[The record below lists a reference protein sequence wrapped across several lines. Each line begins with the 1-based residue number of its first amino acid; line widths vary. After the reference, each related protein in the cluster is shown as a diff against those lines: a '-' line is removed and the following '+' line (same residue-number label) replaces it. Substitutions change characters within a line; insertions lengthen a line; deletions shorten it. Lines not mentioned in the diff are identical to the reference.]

1 VQAWRRNLGDT
12 SVEPHA
18 RTIRIGSLQPGDS
31 GMTLRMLVVAGDT
44 YPATRV
50 DVATLFVG
58 HLAARGH
65 HFDWILQSEAATES
79 SEIVPWG
86 TGQVWVGRTNTGTSL
101 LSRTT
106 KHVLGI
112 LHDLRLFPLMASGRY
127 DIIQVRDKF
136 LSGIFAAIA
145 ARIFRKRFVYWL
157 SFPIP
162 EMYMLL
168 ADEAQGLYKM
178 LYRIRGATFRLLLYR
193 LLMPAASHVFVQTD
207 RMLEDVSRQ
216 GIAKEK
222 MTAVPMGVD
231 IEADLSAVTS
241 QRMIP
246 AGERTLLY
254 LGTLTRTRHLDFL
267 VRVLAKA
274 RESIPN
280 VKLYVVGGGVAP
292 GDEEVLTRE
301 ASRLGVSEALVM
313 VGQRPRAVALAYVR
327 DAEICVSPIY
337 RSPIYDCGSPTKL
350 VEYMAM
356 GKAVVAN
363 DHPEQ
368 LQILNE
374 SLAGYCVPWDEDAFA
389 AAIVR
394 LLNDPAEA
402 KRMGER
408 GARYIAQRRRYDVI
422 ADVVERELV
431 KLVAPR
437 AGAQSEGA

>member
-1 VQAWRRNLGDT
+1 MAL
-12 SVEPHA
+12 
-18 RTIRIGSLQPGDS
+18 RI
-31 GMTLRMLVVAGDT
+31 LVVAGDT

-50 DVATLFVG
+50 DVATLFVK
-58 HLAARGH
+58 HLGGRGH
-65 HFDWILQSEAATES
+65 QIDWILQSETATGR
-79 SEIVPWG
+79 SEVVPWG

-101 LSRTT
+101 VSRTA

-145 ARIFRKRFVYWL
+145 SRIFRKRFVFWL

-168 ADEAQGLYKM
+168 ADEAHGLYKI
-178 LYRIRGATFRLLLYR
+178 LYRVRGAAFKFLLYR
-193 LLMPAASHVFVQTD
+193 VLMPAADHAFVQTE
-207 RMLEDVSRQ
+207 RMRDDISRE

-231 IEADLSAVTS
+231 AEADWAAVAKN
-241 QRMIP
+241 RVIP
-246 AGERTLLY
+246 EHGRTFVY
-254 LGTLTRTRHLDFL
+254 LGTIARTRHLDFL
-267 VRVLAKA
+267 VRVLAKV
-274 RESIPN
+274 RESVPD

-292 GDEEVLTRE
+292 GDEELLTTE
-301 ASRLGVSEALVM
+301 ASRLGVLDALVL
-313 VGQRPRAVALAYVR
+313 VGQRPRAEALAYVR
-327 DAEICVSPIY
+327 DADVCVSPIY
-337 RSPIYDCGSPTKL
+337 PSPLFNCGSPTKL

-368 LQILNE
+368 LQVITE
-374 SLAGYCVPWDEDAFA
+374 SVAGYCVPWQEDAFA

-394 LLNDPAEA
+394 LLEDPTEA

-408 GARYIAQRRRYDVI
+408 GARYVAQRRAYGLITDI
-422 ADVVERELV
+422 VEEELV

-437 AGAQSEGA
+437 RGAQREGA

>member
-1 VQAWRRNLGDT
+1 MAL
-12 SVEPHA
+12 
-18 RTIRIGSLQPGDS
+18 RI
-31 GMTLRMLVVAGDT
+31 LVVAGDT

-50 DVATLFVG
+50 DVATLFVK
-58 HLAARGH
+58 HLGGRGH
-65 HFDWILQSEAATES
+65 QIDWILQSETATGR
-79 SEIVPWG
+79 SEVVPWG

-101 LSRTT
+101 VSRTA

-145 ARIFRKRFVYWL
+145 SRIFRKRFVFWL

-168 ADEAQGLYKM
+168 ADEAHGLYKI
-178 LYRIRGATFRLLLYR
+178 LYRVRGAAFKFLLYR
-193 LLMPAASHVFVQTD
+193 VLMPAADHAFVQTE
-207 RMLEDVSRQ
+207 RMRDDISRE

-231 IEADLSAVTS
+231 AEADWAAVAKN
-241 QRMIP
+241 RVIP
-246 AGERTLLY
+246 EHGRTFVY
-254 LGTLTRTRHLDFL
+254 LGTIARTRHLDFL
-267 VRVLAKA
+267 IRVLAKV
-274 RESIPN
+274 RESVPD

-292 GDEEVLTRE
+292 GDEELLTTE
-301 ASRLGVSEALVM
+301 ASRLGVSDALVL
-313 VGQRPRAVALAYVR
+313 VGQRPRAEALAYVR
-327 DAEICVSPIY
+327 DADVCVSPIY
-337 RSPIYDCGSPTKL
+337 PSPLFNCGSPTKL

-368 LQILNE
+368 LQVITE
-374 SLAGYCVPWDEDAFA
+374 SVAGYCVPWQEDAFA

-394 LLNDPAEA
+394 LLEDPTEA

-408 GARYIAQRRRYDVI
+408 GARYVAQRRAYGLITDI
-422 ADVVERELV
+422 VEEELV

-437 AGAQSEGA
+437 RGAQREGA

>member
-1 VQAWRRNLGDT
+1 MAL
-12 SVEPHA
+12 
-18 RTIRIGSLQPGDS
+18 RI
-31 GMTLRMLVVAGDT
+31 LVVAGDT

-50 DVATLFVG
+50 DVATLFVK
-58 HLAARGH
+58 HLGGRGH
-65 HFDWILQSEAATES
+65 QIDWILQSETATGR
-79 SEIVPWG
+79 SEVVPWG

-101 LSRTT
+101 VSRTA

-145 ARIFRKRFVYWL
+145 SRMFRKRFVFWL

-168 ADEAQGLYKM
+168 ADEAHGLYKI
-178 LYRIRGATFRLLLYR
+178 LYRVRGAAFKFLLYR
-193 LLMPAASHVFVQTD
+193 VLMPAADHAFVQTE
-207 RMLEDVSRQ
+207 RMRDDISRE

-231 IEADLSAVTS
+231 AEADWAAVAKN
-241 QRMIP
+241 RVIP
-246 AGERTLLY
+246 EHGRTFVY
-254 LGTLTRTRHLDFL
+254 LGTIARTRHLDFL
-267 VRVLAKA
+267 VRVLAKV
-274 RESIPN
+274 RESVPD

-292 GDEEVLTRE
+292 GDEELLTTE
-301 ASRLGVSEALVM
+301 ASRLGVSDALVL
-313 VGQRPRAVALAYVR
+313 VGQRPRAEALAYVR
-327 DAEICVSPIY
+327 DADVCVSPIY
-337 RSPIYDCGSPTKL
+337 PSPLFNCGSPTKL

-368 LQILNE
+368 LQVITE
-374 SLAGYCVPWDEDAFA
+374 SVAGYCVPWQEDAFA

-394 LLNDPAEA
+394 LLEDPTEA

-408 GARYIAQRRRYDVI
+408 GARYVAQRRAYGLITDI
-422 ADVVERELV
+422 VEEELV

-437 AGAQSEGA
+437 RGAQREGA

>member
-1 VQAWRRNLGDT
+1 MAL
-12 SVEPHA
+12 
-18 RTIRIGSLQPGDS
+18 RI
-31 GMTLRMLVVAGDT
+31 LVVAGDT

-50 DVATLFVG
+50 DVATLFVK
-58 HLAARGH
+58 HLASRGH
-65 HFDWILQSEAATES
+65 HIDWILQSEAAIER
-79 SEIVPWG
+79 SEVVPWG
-86 TGQVWVGRTNTGTSL
+86 TGQVWVGRTNIGTSL
-101 LSRTT
+101 VSRTT

-136 LSGIFAAIA
+136 LSGIFAVIA
-145 ARIFRKRFVYWL
+145 SRLFRKRFVYWL

-168 ADEAQGLYKM
+168 AEEAQGLYKI
-178 LYRIRGATFRLLLYR
+178 LYRIRGAAFKLLLYR
-193 LLMPAASHVFVQTD
+193 LLMPAADHVFVQTD
-207 RMLEDVSRQ
+207 RMLEDVSRE

-222 MTAVPMGVD
+222 MTPVPMGVD

-246 AGERTLLY
+246 DGERTFLY

-267 VRVLAKA
+267 VRVLAKV
-274 RESIPN
+274 RESVPN

-292 GDEEVLTRE
+292 GDEELLTTE
-301 ASRLGVSEALVM
+301 ASRLGVSDALVL
-313 VGQRPRAVALAYVR
+313 VGKKPRAVALAYVR
-327 DAEICVSPIY
+327 DADVCVSPIY
-337 RSPIYDCGSPTKL
+337 PSPIFNCGSPTKL

-368 LQILNE
+368 LQVLTE

-402 KRMGER
+402 KKMGER
-408 GARYIAQRRRYDVI
+408 GARYVAQRRAYGVI
-422 ADVVERELV
+422 ADVVEQELV

-437 AGAQSEGA
+437 RGAQREGT